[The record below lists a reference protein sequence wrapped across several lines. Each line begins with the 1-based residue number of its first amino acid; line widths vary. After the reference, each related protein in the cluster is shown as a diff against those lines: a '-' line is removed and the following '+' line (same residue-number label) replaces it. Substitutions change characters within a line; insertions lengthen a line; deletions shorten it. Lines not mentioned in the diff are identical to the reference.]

1 MCIILT
7 IIIEKIVINYDLV
20 NLGVEVVAKI
30 KVPILGS
37 ITIAKASG
45 NLKQGVSLKIGYKG
59 IASGEVGV
67 RLNGSTVVLYWD
79 VNAFG
84 ASYKDEI
91 NLFSI

>member
-1 MCIILT
+1 MSFFL
-7 IIIEKIVINYDLV
+7 KIVINYDLA